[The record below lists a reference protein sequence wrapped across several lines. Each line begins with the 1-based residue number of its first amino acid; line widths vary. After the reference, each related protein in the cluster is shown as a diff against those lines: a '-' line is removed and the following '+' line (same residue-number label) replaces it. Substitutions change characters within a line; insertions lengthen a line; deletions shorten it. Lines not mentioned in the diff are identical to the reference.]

1 MARSVNANT
10 KRREIVAEAAELF
23 DRNGYHEVGVGQI
36 AEAVG
41 IAKPTL
47 YHYLSSKDELLTW
60 IHEEFIDL
68 LLEKQAER
76 RGTTSPAAELQ
87 EVMTN
92 VLELME
98 THRGH
103 VRVFFEHHRELPDE
117 ARARMREKRDAYK
130 QGVEQTIARGIAAGD
145 FRAVDPRLATLALFG
160 ICNWAYQWY
169 SSGGALTP
177 AELGMF
183 FTDLL
188 LQGLDAGS

>member
-1 MARSVNANT
+1 
-10 KRREIVAEAAELF
+10 VAEAAALF
-23 DRNGYHEVGVGQI
+23 DREGYHAVGVGQI

-47 YHYLSSKDELLTW
+47 YHYVASKDELLTW

-68 LLEKQAER
+68 LLARQAAR
-76 RGTTSPAAELQ
+76 HGAGSAAEELRA
-87 EVMTN
+87 VMTD

-117 ARARMREKRDAYK
+117 ASARMREKRDLY
-130 QGVEQTIARGIAAGD
+130 QHGVEEAIGRGIAGGELRD
-145 FRAVDPRLATLALFG
+145 VDPRLATLALFG

-169 SSGGALTP
+169 SSDGPLTP
-177 AELGMF
+177 AALGAF
-183 FTDLL
+183 FSDLL
-188 LQGLDAGS
+188 LHGLAT